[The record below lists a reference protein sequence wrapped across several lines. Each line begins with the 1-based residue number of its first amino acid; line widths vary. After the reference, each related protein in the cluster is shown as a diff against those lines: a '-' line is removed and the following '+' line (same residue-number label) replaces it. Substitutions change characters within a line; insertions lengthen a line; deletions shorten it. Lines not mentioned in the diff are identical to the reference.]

1 MPTPLFCICTVHSDR
16 PCRGL
21 VDGKK
26 KKEDRVNDSGGGP
39 GNDDSLAGRDL

>member
-26 KKEDRVNDSGGGP
+26 KEDRVNDSGGGP
-39 GNDDSLAGRDL
+39 GNDDSLAGRDP